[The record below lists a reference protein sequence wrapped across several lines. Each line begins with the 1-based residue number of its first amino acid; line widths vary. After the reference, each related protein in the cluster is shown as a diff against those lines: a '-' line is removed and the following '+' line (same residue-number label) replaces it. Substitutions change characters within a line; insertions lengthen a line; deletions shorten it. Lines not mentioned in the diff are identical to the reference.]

1 MAVKFANNASST
13 LAAGISNSDLSLSV
27 ATGTGSAFPTI
38 SGSDVAFLTLT
49 ESTKMEIVKVTATS
63 GDTFTIERGQDGT
76 TAQAFSAG
84 AAIALNVTKAM
95 LDQIK
100 VDAQATG
107 PAGPPGPQGDPGP
120 AGPTGA
126 TGATGPA
133 GPAGPTGATGPQG
146 DPGPTGPQGPAG
158 ATGATGP
165 AGPAAP
171 TGPVFSATRTG
182 TQTISASSEQ
192 VVQWN
197 TVNFDSDSC
206 YSTSTYRFTPTV
218 AGYYQVSWSLA
229 SAVTSGEQV
238 LSLFKNGSCYS
249 WGIHFSVST
258 FYVVSGGSCLIY
270 MNGTTDYIDTRWNN
284 NRASATNINPSDTL
298 PGRFTAAFIRA

>member
-1 MAVKFANNASST
+1 MAVKYANNASST

-27 ATGTGSAFPTI
+27 APGTGSAFPTI

-76 TAQAFSAG
+76 PAQAFSAG
-84 AAIALNVTKAM
+84 ATVGLNITKAM
-95 LDQIK
+95 LDQLK
-100 VDAQATG
+100 LDAQATG
-107 PAGPPGPQGDPGP
+107 PAGPQGPQGDPGP
-120 AGPTGA
+120 AG
-126 TGATGPA
+126 ATGPA
-133 GPAGPTGATGPQG
+133 GPAGATGATGPQGPQG
-146 DPGPTGPQGPAG
+146 DPGPTGPAG
-158 ATGATGP
+158 ATGATGPQGP

-171 TGPVFSATRTG
+171 TGPVFSASRTG

-229 SAVTSGEQV
+229 CAVTSGEQV
-238 LSLFKNGSCYS
+238 LSLFKNGSNYC

-258 FYVVSGGSCLIY
+258 YYAVSGGSCLIY

>member
-1 MAVKFANNASST
+1 MAVKYANNASST

-27 ATGTGSAFPTI
+27 APGTGSAFPTI

-76 TAQAFSAG
+76 PAQAFSAG
-84 AAIALNVTKAM
+84 ATVGLNITKAM

-100 VDAQATG
+100 LDVQATG
-107 PAGPPGPQGDPGP
+107 PAGPQGPQGDPGP
-120 AGPTGA
+120 AGA
-126 TGATGPA
+126 TGATGP
-133 GPAGPTGATGPQG
+133 Q
-146 DPGPTGPQGPAG
+146 
-158 ATGATGP
+158 GP

-197 TVNFDSDSC
+197 TVDFDSDSC

-258 FYVVSGGSCLIY
+258 YYVVSGGSCLVY

-284 NRASATNINPSDTL
+284 NKASTTNINPSNTL